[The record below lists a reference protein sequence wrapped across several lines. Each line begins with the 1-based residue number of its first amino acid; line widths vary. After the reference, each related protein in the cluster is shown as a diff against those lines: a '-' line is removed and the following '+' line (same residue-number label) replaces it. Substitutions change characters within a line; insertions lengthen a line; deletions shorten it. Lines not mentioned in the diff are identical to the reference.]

1 MKNELMFNIPILLI
15 AFNRPDQTE
24 IVFDHVRSIKPTKLF
39 IACDGPRDGNISD
52 KNDIDLIKKI
62 VENVDWE
69 CECKYLFRPGNLGC
83 GRGPANA
90 ISWFFEHVDKGIILE
105 DDCVPTPSFFKFCE
119 EMLIKYQE
127 DSSIMAISGTN
138 VSKNIKFKTDYIYSS
153 FPIMW
158 GWATWKRAWE
168 KYDFEMREMTNV
180 RENKN
185 LITHGIYNWR
195 THPVFNELFESTYK
209 NISLNNIDV
218 WDHQWIFCNWLHNGL
233 TVTSTRNLIHNIGFG
248 DKATHTFN
256 DDLKRSNL
264 GTHFS
269 FPPYKGPSKLLANKE
284 FDLFI
289 AKKWFTA
296 TWLYYFKI
304 QLLKF
309 RIVKYTWTLIKK
321 QIY

>member
-1 MKNELMFNIPILLI
+1 MFNTPILLI
-15 AFNRPDQTE
+15 AFNRPDQTK
-24 IVFDHVRSIKPTKLF
+24 IVFDQLKSLKPTKLF
-39 IACDGPRDGNISD
+39 IACDGPRNGNITD

-69 CECKYLFRPGNLGC
+69 CECKYQFQAVNLGC
-83 GRGPANA
+83 GRAPATA

-119 EMLIKYQE
+119 EMLIKYNE
-127 DSSIMAISGTN
+127 NASIMAISGTN
-138 VSKNIKFKTDYIYSS
+138 VSKNINFKTDYIYSS

-158 GWATWKRAWE
+158 GWATWKRAWG

-195 THPVFNELFESTYK
+195 IHPVFNELFESTYN
-209 NISLNNIDV
+209 NISLNKIDV
-218 WDHQWIFCNWLHNGL
+218 WDHQWIFCNWLNNGL

-248 DKATHTFN
+248 EKATHTFN

-264 GTHFS
+264 GTYFS
-269 FPPYKGPSKLLANKE
+269 YPPYKGPSKLIANKE
-284 FDLFI
+284 FDKFI
-289 AKKWFTA
+289 AQKWFTA

-309 RIVKYTWTLIKK
+309 RIIKFTWTLIKK
-321 QIY
+321 QIR